1 MALQLEDLLA
11 SDGHNTIS
19 VKFATGLKIP
29 GVCFFNLRQLLKT
42 VGGTAG
48 DLEAAIRT
56 C

>member
-11 SDGHNTIS
+11 SDGHNPIS